1 MMTSE
6 FTGWRKSSY
15 SGPNSDCVEVA
26 MARHAVGIRDTR
38 QLGRGPTAE
47 FSVAAWAEFLAAT
60 RKDRV

>member
-15 SGPNSDCVEVA
+15 SGGNSDCVEVTTG
-26 MARHAVGIRDTR
+26 RRTVGLRDTR
-38 QLGRGPTAE
+38 QLGRGPIVE
-47 FSVAAWAEFLAAT
+47 FPVAAWTAFLAAT